1 MSIDASPSPK
11 STRERLRQYSMS
23 KSEKVYKLE
32 HHLMDITGAG
42 PSKLAISTSGAPSI
56 RAQRAVAERRLSKS
70 HVAQAYSASTKPLVF
85 AQPLRRP
92 STFPQP
98 QMSENTVVDKD
109 CGPFDFIPRLFRSF
123 TDEHH
128 WRTRDKLRVKVDKE
142 WNVFSLGGLKK
153 RKHAQRAVLIETN
166 LPLGTVV
173 MDETRTLRPVTLC
186 EKTSAD
192 TILPLGY
199 IFESPP
205 GSPVTSAMSG
215 NGAEEGQEV
224 VSSTGQV
231 VSP

>member
-1 MSIDASPSPK
+1 
-11 STRERLRQYSMS
+11 MS

-56 RAQRAVAERRLSKS
+56 RAQRAAAVAERRLSKS

-205 GSPVTSAMSG
+205 GSPVTSAKSG

-224 VSSTGQV
+224 VFSTGQV

>member
-1 MSIDASPSPK
+1 
-11 STRERLRQYSMS
+11 
-23 KSEKVYKLE
+23 
-32 HHLMDITGAG
+32 MDITGAG

-56 RAQRAVAERRLSKS
+56 REQRAAAVAERRLSKL
-70 HVAQAYSASTKPLVF
+70 HIAQAYSASTKPLVF
-85 AQPLRRP
+85 AQPLKRP

-98 QMSENTVVDKD
+98 QMLENTVLDKD
-109 CGPFDFIPRLFRSF
+109 YGPFDFIPRLFRSF

-142 WNVFSLGGLKK
+142 WNVFSSGGLKK

-166 LPLGTVV
+166 FPLG
-173 MDETRTLRPVTLC
+173 DETRTLRPVTLA

-192 TILPLGY
+192 TILPMGY

-205 GSPVTSAMSG
+205 GSPVTSVKSG
-215 NGAEEGQEV
+215 NGVEEGQEV
-224 VSSTGQV
+224 VSSSGQV